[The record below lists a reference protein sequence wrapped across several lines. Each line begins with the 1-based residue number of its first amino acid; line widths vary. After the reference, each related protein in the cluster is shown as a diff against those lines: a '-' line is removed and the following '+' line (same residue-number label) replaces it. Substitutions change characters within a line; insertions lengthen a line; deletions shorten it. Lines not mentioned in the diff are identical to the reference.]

1 MQQTLQ
7 PESSAVMTGTLNTT
21 LNLFLSFRC
30 LCNQSWCKLGFTVVS
45 SRRVPVFCD
54 YILLF
59 PLIFRQNARKRMSG
73 LILNI
78 TVFRRMVYNLKFYE
92 ILCCF

>member
-7 PESSAVMTGTLNTT
+7 AKSSDLMTGTLNTT
-21 LNLFLSFRC
+21 LIFCLSFRC
-30 LCNQSWCKLGFTVVS
+30 LCNQSWCKCCFEMEC

-59 PLIFRQNARKRMSG
+59 LLIFRQNARKRMSEFNTSQYSLPSCG
-73 LILNI
+73 I
-78 TVFRRMVYNLKFYE
+78 
-92 ILCCF
+92 